1 VVQILLSI
9 RFLIYTKVKVS
20 DQISNY
26 LNNKVFYYLDQFV
39 NETFFFTILNNNLL
53 YELGLCLV
61 SRLKQQLLILEV

>member
-1 VVQILLSI
+1 MVQILLSI

-26 LNNKVFYYLDQFV
+26 LNNQVFYYLDQFV

>member
-1 VVQILLSI
+1 MVQILLSI